1 MKPLK
6 YSWFGHEKKLF
17 RTKTLNYPKLL
28 SPTKDWGEHLPG
40 TFRNEFWVWS
50 KHIFYVTLYKDK
62 DKNKDAD
69 RINETLLVCYIF
81 GILTTQAIQVWWW
94 LSSVTDVTN
103 VTNVTSVTNMTNM
116 GCDPR
121 ILKTQAFQVWWWIPS
136 VTNVTN
142 VTNMT
147 NMTNVTNV
155 TPCRPTPWLSETL

>member
-40 TFRNEFWVWS
+40 TFRNEIWVWS
-50 KHIFYVTLYKDK
+50 KHIFYVTLYKEK

-81 GILTTQAIQVWWW
+81 GIL
-94 LSSVTDVTN
+94 
-103 VTNVTSVTNMTNM
+103 M
-116 GCDPR
+116 
-121 ILKTQAFQVWWWIPS
+121 TQAFLVWWWIPH
-136 VTNVTN
+136 VTNLSDLKTL
-142 VTNMT
+142 
-147 NMTNVTNV
+147 
-155 TPCRPTPWLSETL
+155 RPWDLETLWPWDLEILRPWDLDTLRPWDLETLKTWDLAT